1 MKFKKYILLFQL
13 TFAYLISGSLTS
25 LAQAEPTAQI
35 LIANSTNATLTI
47 EVFRKT
53 ERGHI
58 RGKVSIKIPPT
69 TERTITVPAGYV
81 TLVGNA
87 YRSAPAKRFEEQF
100 AISTNA
106 FLNYNITPQK
116 FGTTHLADRLGRVNS
131 EITFNLSKLMI
142 TGANAC
148 AEGNWKTGLQWSLSG
163 PGGNSPYYE
172 TGGFLCRKSTEGFYV
187 MGDELTF
194 FDCYQN
200 FQKCSRKANY
210 DAILGKI
217 RLTKNGKI
225 TRTFTYKN
233 GTKSRN
239 KLTQK

>member
-1 MKFKKYILLFQL
+1 MTFNKYILPFQL
-13 TFAYLISGSLTS
+13 AFVFLISGSLTS
-25 LAQAEPTAQI
+25 IAQAEPTAQM

-53 ERGHI
+53 ERGRI
-58 RGKVSIKIPPT
+58 RGKVTVKIPPI
-69 TERTITVPAGYV
+69 TERTITIPAGYV

-87 YRSAPAKRFEEQF
+87 YRSAPAKRFEERF
-100 AISTNA
+100 AISANA

-116 FGTTHLADRLGRVNS
+116 FGTTHLADRPGRVNS
-131 EITFNLSKLMI
+131 GVTANLSKLMI
-142 TGANAC
+142 NGAKAC
-148 AEGNWKTGLQWSLSG
+148 AVGGWKTGLQWNLSG

-172 TGGFLCRKSTEGFYV
+172 AGGYLCRKSTEGFYV

-194 FDCYQN
+194 FGCFQN

-210 DAILGKI
+210 DASLGKI

-233 GTKSRN
+233 GSKSRN